1 MPLYRVSLN
10 GVARWYYMRT
20 RFAFTSRLTLSQPG
34 TTRQMEAVG
43 SSRFFLDAASNT
55 LFKLVADKYTVQRH
69 PIKWWIRDILEK
81 RLLGGFDALKEWRA
95 NACIRRAGLRAI
107 ECRGV
112 GVALNPFNPL
122 GSLLA
127 MEHLGRGESGA
138 DYFRRQEEEAR
149 LAFLQRVCDDAV
161 ALIRHGYY
169 HRDFHYGNLL
179 DVIGLQ
185 PAEIRAIYNPYEREP
200 FLRMAEEPADI
211 PEGEYLINV
220 GTFEARKRHD
230 RLLRAYEASGVTTP
244 LVLLGKGKGD
254 EEAKLRAMIEDM
266 GLTERVILP
275 GYQTNPYPFIRN
287 AKALILTSDAE
298 GLPRALIESL
308 LLDTPVVSVDC
319 PSGPREILSGELA
332 DFLVPREDEAA
343 LADAIA
349 RMDAAPVTVTEAHYR
364 PFLKETVL
372 PQFEALAE

>member
-55 LFKLVADKYTVQRH
+55 LFKLVADKYTVRRH

-179 DVIGLQ
+179 LDDAGEIVWIDTHVKRLPQDARQRRQTIVAMLSPTKLQ
-185 PAEIRAIYNPYEREP
+185 GERYRAFAEA
-200 FLRMAEEPADI
+200 
-211 PEGEYLINV
+211 YLI
-220 GTFEARKRHD
+220 RQ
-230 RLLRAYEASGVTTP
+230 L
-244 LVLLGKGKGD
+244 
-254 EEAKLRAMIEDM
+254 
-266 GLTERVILP
+266 
-275 GYQTNPYPFIRN
+275 
-287 AKALILTSDAE
+287 AL
-298 GLPRALIESL
+298 
-308 LLDTPVVSVDC
+308 
-319 PSGPREILSGELA
+319 
-332 DFLVPREDEAA
+332 
-343 LADAIA
+343 
-349 RMDAAPVTVTEAHYR
+349 
-364 PFLKETVL
+364 
-372 PQFEALAE
+372 